1 MSRVNSVLALL
12 GGAAMGAIIALLLA
26 PAKGEE
32 TREKIS
38 EVLREKGIK
47 LSKEDFNKLID
58 SIESRFRKKDPEEAA
73 VEETDE

>member
-58 SIESRFRKKDPEEAA
+58 SIEARFRKKDTEEAA

>member
-26 PAKGEE
+26 PAKGED

-58 SIESRFRKKDPEEAA
+58 SIEARFRKKVDIEEAS
-73 VEETDE
+73 EETDE

>member
-58 SIESRFRKKDPEEAA
+58 SIEARFRKNDAEEAA

>member
-58 SIESRFRKKDPEEAA
+58 SIESRFRKKDTEEAS

>member
-26 PAKGEE
+26 PAKGED
-32 TREKIS
+32 TREKIT

-47 LSKEDFNKLID
+47 LSKEDLNKLLD
-58 SIESRFRKKDPEEAA
+58 SIEARFRKKEAEEEAT
-73 VEETDE
+73 EEADE

>member
-58 SIESRFRKKDPEEAA
+58 SIESRFRKKDAEEAA

>member
-26 PAKGEE
+26 PAKGED

-58 SIESRFRKKDPEEAA
+58 SIEARFRKTVDIEEAA
-73 VEETDE
+73 EETDE

>member
-1 MSRVNSVLALL
+1 MSRVTSVLALL

-32 TREKIS
+32 TREKIA

-47 LSKEDFNKLID
+47 LNKEDFNKLID
-58 SIESRFRKKDPEEAA
+58 SIEARFRKKDPEDAA

>member
-26 PAKGEE
+26 PVKGEE
-32 TREKIS
+32 TREKIA

-47 LSKEDFNKLID
+47 LNKEDFNKLID
-58 SIESRFRKKDPEEAA
+58 SIEARFRKKDPEDAA

>member
-26 PAKGEE
+26 PAKGED

-58 SIESRFRKKDPEEAA
+58 SIEARFRKKDDIEEAA
-73 VEETDE
+73 EEIDE

>member
-1 MSRVNSVLALL
+1 MIRVNSVLALL

-58 SIESRFRKKDPEEAA
+58 SIEARFRKKDTEEAA

>member
-47 LSKEDFNKLID
+47 LNKEDFNKLID
-58 SIESRFRKKDPEEAA
+58 SIEARFRKKDTEEAA

>member
-1 MSRVNSVLALL
+1 MAKVNSILALL
-12 GGAAMGAIIALLLA
+12 GCAAMGAIIALLLA

-58 SIESRFRKKDPEEAA
+58 SIEARFRKSDAAESA
-73 VEETDE
+73 VEEADE

>member
-1 MSRVNSVLALL
+1 MAKVNSILALL
-12 GGAAMGAIIALLLA
+12 GCAAMGAIIALLLA

-38 EVLREKGIK
+38 EVLREKGLK

-58 SIESRFRKKDPEEAA
+58 SIEARFRKSDAAESA
-73 VEETDE
+73 VEEADE

>member
-26 PAKGEE
+26 PAKGED

-47 LSKEDFNKLID
+47 LSKKDFNKLID
-58 SIESRFRKKDPEEAA
+58 SIEARFRKKDDIEEAA
-73 VEETDE
+73 EEIDE

>member
-32 TREKIS
+32 TREKIA

-47 LSKEDFNKLID
+47 LNKEDFNKLID
-58 SIESRFRKKDPEEAA
+58 SIEARFRKKDPEDAA

>member
-12 GGAAMGAIIALLLA
+12 GGAAMGSIIALLLA

-58 SIESRFRKKDPEEAA
+58 SIESRFRKKDTEEAA

>member
-32 TREKIS
+32 TREKIA

-47 LSKEDFNKLID
+47 LNKEDFNKLID
-58 SIESRFRKKDPEEAA
+58 SKGLGNRRYYNMGTTL
-73 VEETDE
+73 VV

>member
-26 PAKGEE
+26 PAKGED

-58 SIESRFRKKDPEEAA
+58 SIEARFRKNVDIEEAA
-73 VEETDE
+73 EETDE

>member
-1 MSRVNSVLALL
+1 
-12 GGAAMGAIIALLLA
+12 MGAIIALLLA

-58 SIESRFRKKDPEEAA
+58 SIEARFRKKDAEEAA

>member
-32 TREKIS
+32 TREKIA

-47 LSKEDFNKLID
+47 LNKEDFNKLID
-58 SIESRFRKKDPEEAA
+58 SIEARFRKNDPEDAA

>member
-1 MSRVNSVLALL
+1 MAKVNSILALL

-58 SIESRFRKKDPEEAA
+58 SIEARFRKSDAAESA
-73 VEETDE
+73 VEEADE

>member
-1 MSRVNSVLALL
+1 MAKVNSILALL

-58 SIESRFRKKDPEEAA
+58 SIEARFRKSDSAESA
-73 VEETDE
+73 VEEADE

>member
-32 TREKIS
+32 TREKIT

-58 SIESRFRKKDPEEAA
+58 SIEARFRKKDTEEAA

>member
-26 PAKGEE
+26 PAKGED
-32 TREKIS
+32 TREKIT

-47 LSKEDFNKLID
+47 LSKEDFNKLLD
-58 SIESRFRKKDPEEAA
+58 SIEARFRKKEAEEEAT
-73 VEETDE
+73 EEADE

>member
-26 PAKGEE
+26 PAKGED

-58 SIESRFRKKDPEEAA
+58 SIEARFRKKVDDEEAA
-73 VEETDE
+73 EEIDE